1 MLTLQRK
8 NKTYPV
14 THTCPEPEQRHTEP
28 PLTPYFEAVGIPD
41 LYRDM
46 LLNYSHCFQGRNY
59 FLLDSQRIEIGKKYN
74 ASTSK
79 QMHLEVFQGPIHLFG
94 CLITDPQMDGAIKK
108 KKIVQKLSKLY
119 GHRKSQFRNP
129 HQNVTPAIMLLI
141 RN

>member
-59 FLLDSQRIEIGKKYN
+59 FLLDSHRIEIGKKYN

-79 QMHLEVFQGPIHLFG
+79 QMHLGGILGPNTLVWV
-94 CLITDPQMDGAIKK
+94 PYYRSVDGWGDKK

-129 HQNVTPAIMLLI
+129 HQNVTPAITLSI